1 MPSPLA
7 TQPSAAA
14 GSPARERAPDSP
26 TFDSAATTLNDLLL
40 DPPPNPPPAP
50 LDSVLLPHQYI
61 AFLFPLTM
69 LAGSAFRL
77 VVGQPESYFAKKHNL
92 LNVLFAKSGW
102 GWTSLVF
109 FVYLAVVF
117 GRALFELPP
126 EEQQQEE
133 VLPHA
138 QQHASARTTDSAVMA
153 TAVDNH
159 NSNSNNNNVNND
171 DDRTDSTTTLRTRT
185 RTTPMD
191 NDVTEKPP
199 GQNVLGTN
207 VESLHTSRA
216 SLALRVIVQAL
227 ARWALATAYW
237 WIIVQWFFGPSL
249 FDRIFVFTGG
259 SCTVD
264 QAFTS
269 HHCRRQG
276 GKWQGGA
283 DVSGHMFLL
292 THACLFL
299 IEELSVFWNVPE
311 AWDALARRQ
320 AARYAVYAASAI
332 AALWWW
338 MMLMTSVYF
347 HHLPENI
354 SGLFF
359 GVLFWAG
366 TYATLYKK
374 TSFPSM
380 PDQAVVLIS
389 NWGEQRN
396 KGMETESHTDQDVLY
411 ELILNQVPAPKRA
424 MLSTSWSKDYLHRL
438 TSLPVSAL
446 HNEPAKLR
454 EEQLKV
460 ERDMSELAFRDYKA
474 FIHVKDAKDE
484 VHTTLDS
491 LSVHVDQFGQHI
503 PALGE
508 AIRDFTAG
516 VQPILEQQHVYSA
529 ILACHDQLLEVLE
542 IPLLMETCVRN
553 GYYHEALE
561 LAAHVQRLV
570 VRYPTIGLIQGIEA
584 KVAQGKER
592 MLVQLLAQLREPI
605 KLPAALK
612 IIGFLR
618 RMGHFHQGTVA
629 DYLLSDLDT
638 GKGST
643 KKQDKKNKKEQ
654 QQQKQQQPYDRRTN
668 DRRRGRED
676 KDDLHD
682 DDQKR
687 KGRFLESRLGR
698 TGLGFPEPEDET
710 PLKMLFLKS
719 RQAYMQAQLSKIVQY
734 KGDSFGY
741 LKKFIDTTRDCLY
754 EITSQYRSI
763 FGGEE
768 QYEFMA
774 GYNSVAASSSSPF
787 SSSTSSASNNNNNN
801 HSIGGNSTSA
811 ESYYQKP
818 HCWTTESLLA
828 DFVTDRIQALI
839 QVVNTHIP
847 QIHDTSAL
855 SSLLTQLMYC
865 GANLSR
871 VGVDIRYLVTPLFE
885 DAVLR
890 VVGTA
895 FQRATLEFLEGLGG
909 DGRSGPEDWL
919 LPSQWMVTGTSTSAS
934 TSAAGRSVS
943 TQLSS
948 PPHSSSSS
956 PATAATAAI
965 TLTLAP
971 QTILMD
977 YPSLAYLTN
986 GLLAAL
992 NSLRLLAPLSLARPL
1007 RLVLQECLWR
1017 VEQGLDDYDV
1027 AIFGRKERKNR
1038 SSKNSKEEEED
1049 RRAEGGGDIQAG
1061 KVSKLDAPQAVTE
1074 QRLMESYVVVYQ
1086 RAVRD
1091 YILKCF
1097 DEGIYGGL
1105 VLHLEDDDDDDVEEE
1120 KEKEKE
1126 NEEREEKEQEAVEES
1141 HVEEIESHMPDT
1153 KDMEETTTASTSTPH
1168 MDQSEDVISSDNQ
1181 EQPVA
1186 QST

>member
-1 MPSPLA
+1 MPSPL
-7 TQPSAAA
+7 TIHPPSV

-26 TFDSAATTLNDLLL
+26 VLDPSATLDELLH
-40 DPPPNPPPAP
+40 PPPNPPSAP
-50 LDSVLLPHQYI
+50 LDSILLPHQYI
-61 AFLFPLTM
+61 ALLFPLTL
-69 LAGSAFRL
+69 LAGSAFRII
-77 VVGQPESYFAKKHNL
+77 VGDTVSYFSNKRNI
-92 LNVLFAKSGW
+92 LNVLFAKNGW

-117 GRALFELPP
+117 GRAVLEPP
-126 EEQQQEE
+126 EDNTSSSD
-133 VLPHA
+133 A
-138 QQHASARTTDSAVMA
+138 QQSRTSDTAASAVTA
-153 TAVDNH
+153 TAIE
-159 NSNSNNNNVNND
+159 D
-171 DDRTDSTTTLRTRT
+171 DEAAESTSTLRTRT

-191 NDVTEKPP
+191 NGVTEKPA
-199 GQNVLGTN
+199 GHNILGTN
-207 VESLHTSRA
+207 VQPARTDRA
-216 SLALRVIVQAL
+216 SLAVRVIVQAL

-249 FDRIFVFTGG
+249 FDRIFVISGG
-259 SCTVD
+259 SCSVE

-276 GKWQGGA
+276 GVWSGGH
-283 DVSGHMFLL
+283 DISGHMFLL

-299 IEELSVFWNVPE
+299 IEELSVFWNVSE
-311 AWDALARRQ
+311 AWNVLAHRQ
-320 AARYAVYAASAI
+320 AARYAVYAASSV

-338 MMLMTSVYF
+338 MLLMTSVYY
-347 HHLPENI
+347 HALPENI
-354 SGLFF
+354 LGLLF
-359 GVLFWAG
+359 GMLFWAC

-380 PDQAVVLIS
+380 PDQAV
-389 NWGEQRN
+389 WQHPATEETPQ
-396 KGMETESHTDQDVLY
+396 GMETETHTDQDVLY
-411 ELILNQVPAPKRA
+411 ELILNQVPAAKRP

-438 TSLPVSAL
+438 TSLPASAL

-484 VHTTLDS
+484 VHSTLDS
-491 LSVHVDQFGQHI
+491 LSVHVDQFEQHI
-503 PALGE
+503 PALDQ
-508 AIRDFTAG
+508 AIQDFATS

-570 VRYPTIGLIQGIEA
+570 VRYPGIGIIQGIEA
-584 KVAQGKER
+584 KVAQGKDR

-612 IIGFLR
+612 IVGFLR
-618 RMGHFHQGTVA
+618 RMGHFQQSTVA
-629 DYLLSDLDT
+629 DYLLADHEVDR
-638 GKGST
+638 GST
-643 KKQDKKNKKEQ
+643 KHQSKKSKKQ
-654 QQQKQQQPYDRRTN
+654 QQQYQQSKQLYGRKTSG
-668 DRRRGRED
+668 RRRGGED
-676 KDDLHD
+676 KDDIHG
-682 DDQKR
+682 DDQER
-687 KGRFLESRLGR
+687 KGRLFESALASGR
-698 TGLGFPEPEDET
+698 AGLGFSEPEDET

-719 RQAYMQAQLSKIVQY
+719 RQAYMQVQLSKIVLY

-741 LKKFIDTTRDCLY
+741 LKKFIDATRDCLY

-774 GYNSVAASSSSPF
+774 GYNSPF
-787 SSSTSSASNNNNNN
+787 SSSKGTTVTSSATNNINSSNPM
-801 HSIGGNSTSA
+801 SA

-818 HCWTTESLLA
+818 HCWTTEVLLA
-828 DFVTDRIQALI
+828 DFVTDRIQALV
-839 QVVNTHIP
+839 QVLHVHIP
-847 QIHDTSAL
+847 QIQDTSAL
-855 SSLLTQLMYC
+855 SSLLTQLQYC

-871 VGVDIRYLVTPLFE
+871 VGVDLRYLVTSLFE

-890 VVGTA
+890 VVGAA
-895 FQRATLEFLEGLGG
+895 FQRATLEYLEGLGG
-909 DGRSGPEDWL
+909 DGRTGPEDWL
-919 LPSQWMVTGTSTSAS
+919 LPSQWMVTGTSSA
-934 TSAAGRSVS
+934 TAAVTGTGR
-943 TQLSS
+943 TAAQLAS
-948 PPHSSSSS
+948 PPTSSSSS
-956 PATAATAAI
+956 PQAGGSPLSTGS
-965 TLTLAP
+965 TLAP

-1027 AIFGRKERKNR
+1027 AIFGGRKERSN
-1038 SSKNSKEEEED
+1038 SS
-1049 RRAEGGGDIQAG
+1049 AG
-1061 KVSKLDAPQAVTE
+1061 KDEDEAEEKEDETLAKTGKASRLDAPQAAAE

-1105 VLHLEDDDDDDVEEE
+1105 VLHLEEDEDDEDDGEAKKEEE
-1120 KEKEKE
+1120 KEEKKKE
-1126 NEEREEKEQEAVEES
+1126 EEEDKAEAVEES
-1141 HVEEIESHMPDT
+1141 HADETQSRMQDT
-1153 KDMEETTTASTSTPH
+1153 KDRDVTAATAADTEQSDVVVSSVAEEEPIAPST
-1168 MDQSEDVISSDNQ
+1168 
-1181 EQPVA
+1181 
-1186 QST
+1186 